1 MSVTK
6 QLKGPIVECVP
17 NFSEGRRK
25 RGIDTIKN
33 EIDSVPKV
41 KVLDVHSDYDHNRS
55 VITFVGSPASIE
67 DAAVAAARAAAR
79 LIDLRKHEGVHP
91 RIGATDVM
99 PFIPVRD
106 CTMQDCVRI
115 ARDVAKR
122 IWMELEIPTYL
133 YGYAAKREDRRRLEK
148 VRMKGFEQMSEL
160 VMKDRSR
167 RPDFGGPALHPTA
180 GATIVGARDFLIAY
194 NVNLKSRNLRIA
206 KDIAEAIRERNSG
219 LVGLKALGLML
230 SSGKCVQVSTNI
242 TRADL
247 VSPYQVFELVKA
259 EAEKRGVKADC
270 SELVGLMPL
279 CSVLGSARD
288 SVRFES
294 LDPSRVIELNL

>member
-25 RGIDTIKN
+25 RGIDTIRN

-55 VITFVGSPASIE
+55 VITFAGNPAAVA

-79 LIDLRKHEGVHP
+79 LIDLTKHEGVHP

-99 PFIPVRD
+99 PFVPVRE
-106 CTMQDCVRI
+106 CTMKDCVKL
-115 ARDVAKR
+115 AREVAKR
-122 IWMELEIPTYL
+122 IWEELEIPTYL
-133 YGYAAKREDRRRLEK
+133 YGYAAKRDDRVRLEM

-160 VMKDRSR
+160 VKKDKTR
-167 RPDFGGPALHPTA
+167 RPDFGGPGLHPTA
-180 GATIVGARDFLIAY
+180 GATVVGAREFLVAY
-194 NVNLKSRNLRIA
+194 NVNLKSRDLGIA

-219 LVGLKALGLML
+219 LPGLKALGLTL
-230 SSGKCVQVSTNI
+230 RSGKCVQVSTNI

-247 VSPYQVFELVKA
+247 VSPYQVYDLVRI
-259 EAEKRGVKADC
+259 EAEKRGVEAGA

-279 CSVLGSARD
+279 CSVVNSVRD
-288 SVRFES
+288 SVKFDS
-294 LDPSRVIELNL
+294 LDSSRIIELNL